1 MFICTPSLMV
11 SMYCKKDFFLS
22 LQKFLIQQTIFPE
35 TLQDYLL
42 QCRRFQVITKKDIE
56 FFNSPVPR
64 NCQFIFEI
72 IDSVTHEIIQCEPI
86 PGQPCFS
93 RFCGTPCTVQSYST
107 YLLFW
112 QYFAAMAQLWQR
124 FFLRKHYAV
133 LMVFVVE
140 SSFVTIYFSN
150 LVIIT
155 HGWLLSIQLS
165 KIHKNQ
171 DILLGKLAKNEKP
184 ICTCCAIT
192 DKHEIHCCY
201 LRAGIVNRMRNVF
214 SLRICG

>member
-1 MFICTPSLMV
+1 MNNTV
-11 SMYCKKDFFLS
+11 KRTFFFHFS
-22 LQKFLIQQTIFPE
+22 IFFLIQQTIFAE

-86 PGQPCFS
+86 PGQPCYS
-93 RFCGTPCTVQSYST
+93 RFCGTPSTVQSFST

-140 SSFVTIYFSN
+140 SSFVTHLFQQFGNNNSWMASFHT
-150 LVIIT
+150 VI
-155 HGWLLSIQLS
+155 
-165 KIHKNQ
+165 
-171 DILLGKLAKNEKP
+171 EK
-184 ICTCCAIT
+184 
-192 DKHEIHCCY
+192 
-201 LRAGIVNRMRNVF
+201 
-214 SLRICG
+214 